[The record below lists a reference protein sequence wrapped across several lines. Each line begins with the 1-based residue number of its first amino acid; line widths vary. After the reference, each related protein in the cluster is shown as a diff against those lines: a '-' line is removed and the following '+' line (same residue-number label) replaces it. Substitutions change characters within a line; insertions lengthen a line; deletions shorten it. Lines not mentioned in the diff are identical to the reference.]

1 MDEETCRLCFEHHH
15 EVKKE
20 IEVDTLEI
28 LIDSWKLTDLLALC
42 SNKLF
47 SIEKFLRTQKT
58 QIWIVVTVLVQLLP
72 SMVGKATIDFGT
84 HTKTRESL
92 GIGEERS
99 DWSF

>member
-58 QIWIVVTVLVQLLP
+58 HCRH
-72 SMVGKATIDFGT
+72 GFGT
-84 HTKTRESL
+84 VTALDGRESN
-92 GIGEERS
+92 
-99 DWSF
+99 D